1 MVYYTLIYT
10 LFSPLHNTGLFI
22 LIENVTLSGRK
33 ILPNITNITY
43 ICLPKSG
50 SFSTLKSLTL
60 GSETDPMLRQHKLK
74 IK

>member
-1 MVYYTLIYT
+1 M
-10 LFSPLHNTGLFI
+10 
-22 LIENVTLSGRK
+22 
-33 ILPNITNITY
+33 LPNITNITY

-60 GSETDPMLRQHKLK
+60 GSERDPMLRQHKLK